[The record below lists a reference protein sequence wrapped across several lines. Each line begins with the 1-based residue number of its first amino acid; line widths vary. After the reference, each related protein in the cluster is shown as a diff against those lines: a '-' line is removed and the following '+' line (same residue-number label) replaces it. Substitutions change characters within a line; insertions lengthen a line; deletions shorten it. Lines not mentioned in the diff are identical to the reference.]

1 MIHKFAALLHLKDID
16 AFVKDI
22 TKAAAARQL
31 EHGHPIDAMRLYNL
45 AEVTFDFAEKKRDAQ
60 KKSCRNTIKY
70 CVS

>member
-45 AEVTFDFAEKKRDAQ
+45 AEVFAF
-60 KKSCRNTIKY
+60 CF
-70 CVS
+70 

>member
-22 TKAAAARQL
+22 TKSAAARQL

-45 AEVTFDFAEKKRDAQ
+45 AEVIIPSCIAYLMVADQ
-60 KKSCRNTIKY
+60 LCRNTIK
-70 CVS
+70 C